1 MNANINSQC
10 SADGL
15 TCGAGQTASNELA
28 AVGPPGAD
36 FLATLSHELRNSLGV
51 IRNASQVLR
60 TEVSASAAQATARL
74 TIERQIRQ
82 MTRLVDDLLDVSRIR
97 TGKLQL
103 EWEPIELCRVIG
115 QAREAVQFLM
125 QQRSHRVT
133 VSIPERG
140 LWLQGDPL
148 RLEQVFVNL
157 LTNAAKYTDPG
168 GEVRVSVTEEGREAV
183 VRILDTGIGIAA
195 DVLPHVFDLY
205 LQVKSSARNPGL
217 GLGLPLVRSL
227 VERHGGRVSVSSA
240 GLGRGSEFTVRLPLK
255 HRT

>member
-1 MNANINSQC
+1 MNANTKLQC
-10 SADGL
+10 FADGL
-15 TCGAGQTASNELA
+15 TCGVGQVTSDELGT
-28 AVGPPGAD
+28 VGSPGFD
-36 FLATLSHELRNSLGV
+36 FLATFSHELRNSLGV

-74 TIERQIRQ
+74 TIERQIQQ

-103 EWEPIELCRVIG
+103 ECERIELCQVIR
-115 QAREAVQFLM
+115 QARQSVQFLM
-125 QQRSHRVT
+125 QQRSHRVR
-133 VSIPERG
+133 VSLPECC
-140 LWLQGDPL
+140 LWLHGDPV

-157 LTNAAKYTDPG
+157 LTNAAKYTNPG
-168 GEVRVSVTEEGREAV
+168 GEVRVSVTQEGREAV

-205 LQVKSSARNPGL
+205 LQVKSSSRNPGL

-227 VERHGGRVSVSSA
+227 VERHDGSVSVSSA
-240 GLGRGSEFTVRLPLK
+240 GLGCGSEFTVRLPILAP
-255 HRT
+255 